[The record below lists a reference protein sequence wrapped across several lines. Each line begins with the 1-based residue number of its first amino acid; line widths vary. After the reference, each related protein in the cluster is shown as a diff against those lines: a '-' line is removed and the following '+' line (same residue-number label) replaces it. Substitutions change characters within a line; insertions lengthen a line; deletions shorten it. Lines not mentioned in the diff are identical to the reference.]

1 MKKPAS
7 TFLLII
13 LVFLTVS
20 LLVFPREGF
29 AAAQSGL
36 ELWWKS
42 ILPALLPFFIVSE
55 LLVLLGAM
63 RLLGRWLEPLMR
75 PLFNLPGA
83 AALAVIMGYT
93 SGFPTGAAIT
103 SGLRKE
109 GAVTRDEGERLLA
122 FTNNAGPFFIM
133 AGVSVGMLNCPQAG
147 VFLAAIHYG
156 LNLLLGVTLG
166 IFSKKKGGRKSL
178 PLPALPNYNHEPV
191 GALLKKAA
199 LKALVNIGLIGGYIL
214 FFSVLI
220 KMLWLCGAGP
230 LFCRGLEWLLTCF
243 RLSPALA
250 VAFFNGFWEMSIGA
264 AAAGQSAAP
273 FAQSFAACAAILA
286 WGGLS
291 VQGQVSA
298 MVSDTDLRLRYYF
311 SSRLVHAAASF
322 MLALPLAGK
331 IALSSGGGTPN
342 TPMPPPAM
350 SVLIF
355 SLLLL
360 FATAVLG
367 KALGAPRKKQP

>member
-7 TFLLII
+7 ALLLILLI
-13 LVFLTVS
+13 FLAVS
-20 LLVFPREGF
+20 LLVFPQEGF
-29 AAAQSGL
+29 AAAQAGL
-36 ELWWKS
+36 KLWWES

-103 SGLRKE
+103 AGLRKE

-122 FTNNAGPFFIM
+122 FTNNAGPFFIL
-133 AGVSVGMLNCPQAG
+133 AGVGVGMLNCPQAG
-147 VFLAAIHYG
+147 VYLAAIHYG
-156 LNLLLGVTLG
+156 LNLLLGVILG
-166 IFSKKKGGRKSL
+166 LFSKKRGGRKAL
-178 PLPALPNYNHEPV
+178 PLTALPNHNHEPV

-199 LKALVNIGLIGGYIL
+199 LKALTNIGLIGGFIL
-214 FFSVLI
+214 FFSVLT
-220 KMLWLCGAGP
+220 KMLWLSGAGL
-230 LFCRGLEWLLTCF
+230 LFCRGLEWLLTSLS
-243 RLSPALA
+243 LSPALA
-250 VAFFNGFWEMSIGA
+250 AAFFNGFWEMSIGA

-273 FAQSFAACAAILA
+273 FAQNFAACAAILA

-298 MVSDTDLRLRYYF
+298 MVSDTDLRLRYYLPG
-311 SSRLVHAAASF
+311 RLVHAAASF
-322 MLALPLAGK
+322 LLALPLAGK
-331 IALSSGGGTPN
+331 MALASGGEKPVA
-342 TPMPPPAM
+342 PMLPPVMVMLA
-350 SVLIF
+350 F

-360 FATAVLG
+360 FSAAVLG
-367 KALGAPRKKQP
+367 KALGALRKQ